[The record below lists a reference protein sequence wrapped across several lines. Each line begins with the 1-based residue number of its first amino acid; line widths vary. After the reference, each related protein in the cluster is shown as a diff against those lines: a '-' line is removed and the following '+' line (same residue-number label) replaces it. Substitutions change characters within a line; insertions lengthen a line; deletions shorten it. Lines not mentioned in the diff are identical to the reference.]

1 MSKEGL
7 KNRAMEA
14 IDDRAKEIIAI
25 GEAIWK
31 TPELGFKEFHTAEYV
46 QAKVQEMGWK
56 TKSPIALTGL
66 KAYLKNQ
73 QSPTIGIIGEL
84 DAVRCPEHLES
95 DPITGAVHACGH
107 HAQIACMLGAG
118 FGLTDSE
125 VINKLVGNIVLVSVP
140 AEEFLEI
147 EYRKS
152 LQTKGQ
158 IEFFGG
164 KQEFIRLG
172 EFSDIHISLGTHS
185 ASELQGKLGLG
196 GSNNGF
202 IGKLV
207 RYIGLEAHA
216 GGAPHKG
223 INALNAAMLG
233 LMGIHAQRE
242 TFQEEDFIRVHP
254 IITKGGEIVNNVP
267 ADVRL
272 ETYVRGRTI
281 KAIVQANRQV
291 NRALQ
296 AGASAIGAK
305 IETWEIPGYMPYQQV
320 PELIELFRTNG
331 HTLVTESQMSNEP
344 HSTGSTDLGDV
355 SCIMPTSSFKMGG
368 CSGATHGR
376 SFHVDDKYL
385 QYVIPAKLLA
395 MTCIDLLY
403 DNANK
408 ANTIISSFTPT
419 IAPTNYENAMKKIIK

>member
-7 KNRAMEA
+7 KSRVLEA
-14 IDDRAKEIIAI
+14 IDDRAQDIVTI

-31 TPELGFKEFHTAEYV
+31 TPELGFKELTAEFV
-46 QAKVQEMGWK
+46 KAQVQEMGWAA
-56 TKSPIALTGL
+56 KSPIALTGL

-84 DAVRCPEHLES
+84 DAVRCPEHPES
-95 DPITGAVHACGH
+95 EPITGAVHACGH
-107 HAQIACMLGAG
+107 CAQIASMLGAG
-118 FGLTDSE
+118 FGL
-125 VINKLVGNIVLVSVP
+125 
-140 AEEFLEI
+140 
-147 EYRKS
+147 
-152 LQTKGQ
+152 
-158 IEFFGG
+158 FFGG

-172 EFSDIHISLGTHS
+172 EFKDIQISLGTHS
-185 ASELQGKLGLG
+185 GSELQGQLGIG

-216 GGAPHKG
+216 GGAPQKG

-242 TFQEEDFIRVHP
+242 TFREEDFIRVHP
-254 IITKGGEIVNNVP
+254 IITKGGEIVNNIP

-281 KAIVQANRQV
+281 NAISQANHKV

-296 AGASAIGAK
+296 AGASAIGAEVK
-305 IETWEIPGYMPYQQV
+305 ILEIPGYMPYHHAS
-320 PELIELFRTNG
+320 ELDNLFQTNG
-331 HTLVTESQMSNEP
+331 HTLVDRSQITDEV

-368 CSGATHGR
+368 CSGAAHGR
-376 SFHVDDKYL
+376 TFKVDDKYL
-385 QYVIPAKLLA
+385 QYVLPAKLLA
-395 MTCIDLLY
+395 MTCVDLLY
-403 DNANK
+403 NNAEEATK
-408 ANTIISSFTPT
+408 IISSFTPT
-419 IAPTNYENAMKKIIK
+419 VSPNNYVDTLHNIAK

>member
-7 KNRAMEA
+7 KNRVLEA
-14 IDDRAKEIIAI
+14 IDDRAQDIVML

-31 TPELGFKEFHTAEYV
+31 TPELGFKEFKTAEFV
-46 QAKVQEMGWK
+46 KAKVQEMGW
-56 TKSPIALTGL
+56 TMKSPIALTGL
-66 KAYLKNQ
+66 KAYLKNR

-84 DAVRCPEHLES
+84 DAVRCPEHPES

-107 HAQIACMLGAG
+107 CAQLASMLGAG
-118 FGLTDSE
+118 FGLADSG
-125 VINKLVGNIVLVSVP
+125 VINDLAGNVALISVP

-147 EYRKS
+147 EYRRS
-152 LQTKGQ
+152 LQTKGH

-172 EFSDIHISLGTHS
+172 EFNDIHISLGTHS
-185 ASELQGKLGLG
+185 GSELQGKLGIG

-207 RYIGLEAHA
+207 RYVGLEAHA

-242 TFQEEDFIRVHP
+242 TFREEDYIRIHP
-254 IITKGGEIVNNVP
+254 IITKGGEIVNNIP

-272 ETYVRGRTI
+272 ESYVRGRTI
-281 KAIVQANRQV
+281 NAITQANHKV

-296 AGASAIGAK
+296 AGASAIGAEVK
-305 IETWEIPGYMPYQQV
+305 IRDIPGYMPYHQA
-320 PELIELFRTNG
+320 PELVKLFKSNG
-331 HTLVTESQMSNEP
+331 FALVDKSQITDES

-368 CSGATHGR
+368 CSGAMHGR
-376 SFHVDDKYL
+376 TFKVDDKYL
-385 QYVIPAKLLA
+385 QYVLPAKLLA
-395 MTCIDLLY
+395 MTCVDLLY
-403 DNANK
+403 NNAEKANK
-408 ANTIISSFTPT
+408 IISSFTPT
-419 IAPTNYENAMKKIIK
+419 IAPKKYVHTMSNIVK